1 MKNFKYEDTDN
12 VKSFYKKNG
21 YAIVENI
28 FSDSECEEFKKQS
41 QKFAEPPEYPVA
53 LNVHRKSDFFFK
65 TISSEKI
72 VKVVKFIQDSEIDAV
87 NDQFL
92 FKMKNTKYGKQSW
105 TLHQDNSYPRA
116 KHGSYIIVHVAVD
129 ESRKDNG
136 GLIFLEGSHKE
147 EILEFENNKSW
158 KEDYV
163 DGKIT
168 RPGQTIKNQTLIE
181 KYKKIDVIFPKGSI
195 CLMHGN
201 LVHGSYAN
209 LSEEFNRN
217 QYSMCYMNRGVDFF
231 VGKTSPRIRK
241 KLY

>member
-1 MKNFKYEDTDN
+1 M
-12 VKSFYKKNG
+12 
-21 YAIVENI
+21 
-28 FSDSECEEFKKQS
+28 
-41 QKFAEPPEYPVA
+41 
-53 LNVHRKSDFFFK
+53 
-65 TISSEKI
+65 
-72 VKVVKFIQDSEIDAV
+72 
-87 NDQFL
+87 
-92 FKMKNTKYGKQSW
+92 
-105 TLHQDNSYPRA
+105 
-116 KHGSYIIVHVAVD
+116 
-129 ESRKDNG
+129 
-136 GLIFLEGSHKE
+136 
-147 EILEFENNKSW
+147 
-158 KEDYV
+158 